1 MKRVSHLKNVV
12 SGQRLGGVP
21 TQGHEIGS
29 DGHREEDDVEDL
41 KQGPWLQVS
50 GSPTFSGPVVA
61 CRYSMLVMRND
72 SGLHKPSRIIQCE
85 AECPK
90 DVQCFLFIRTN

>member
-50 GSPTFSGPVVA
+50 G
-61 CRYSMLVMRND
+61 
-72 SGLHKPSRIIQCE
+72 
-85 AECPK
+85 
-90 DVQCFLFIRTN
+90 